1 MPGSWDPQ
9 VYKDRAQQWHEAAAA
24 LPPGPAKD
32 AYLVIAEGYANLA
45 KLIERDK
52 AGQG

>member
-1 MPGSWDPQ
+1 MPGNWEPQ
-9 VYKDRAQQWHEAAAA
+9 VYRERAQQWHEAAAT
-24 LPPGPAKD
+24 LPPGPTKD